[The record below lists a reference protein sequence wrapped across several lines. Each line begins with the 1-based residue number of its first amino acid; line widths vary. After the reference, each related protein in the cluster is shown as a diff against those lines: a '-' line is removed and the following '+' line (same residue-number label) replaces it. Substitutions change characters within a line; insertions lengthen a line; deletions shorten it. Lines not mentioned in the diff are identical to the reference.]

1 MTPDLRPPPQP
12 DSTTKFFWDAAADH
26 LLVLQ
31 RCSACGYREYPPEVV
46 CTECQRE
53 DFEYEALSGRG
64 TLFSFAVV
72 ERAFHPGFVAHLPYV
87 VAMVELVEQPGLRL
101 LTNVVDADPAMLEV
115 GMELEVVFEER
126 EHATLPQFR
135 PVDPS
140 R

>member
-26 LLVLQ
+26 RLVLQ
-31 RCSACGYREYPPEVV
+31 RCSTCGFREYPPEVV
-46 CTECQRE
+46 CTECQGE
-53 DFEYEALSGRG
+53 DFEYAALSGRG

-101 LTNVVDADPAMLEV
+101 LTNVVDADP
-115 GMELEVVFEER
+115 
-126 EHATLPQFR
+126 
-135 PVDPS
+135 
-140 R
+140 